1 MPRLFLVAENRVPAI
16 LGDEKTRRVLRT
28 SLAMAGF
35 ADAARITVVWVGDA
49 EMRRVNR
56 QTRGKDKTTD
66 VLSFPLTTPG
76 KWPGKVKELGDIL
89 LSVPELRREAKRR
102 DCTLAE
108 EALLLLVHGTLH
120 LLGYDHM
127 RPTERKRMFRLQN
140 TIVSSL
146 GADRVRLPLNGE

>member
-1 MPRLFLVAENRVPAI
+1 MPRLFLAAENRVLAV
-16 LGDEKTRRVLRT
+16 LSETQTRRVLRAT
-28 SLAMAGF
+28 LATAGF
-35 ADAARITVVWVGDA
+35 VDAARITVVWVGDV

-76 KWPGKVKELGDIL
+76 KWPGNVKELGDIL

-102 DCTLAE
+102 GCTLNE

-120 LLGYDHM
+120 LLGHDHM

-146 GADRVRLPLNGE
+146 GADSVRLPLNGE